1 MATSERKR
9 KILEHLA
16 KSIDKSSLLIPQSPP
31 LSQPEPEIVV
41 KPPEPERP
49 ILITPKLSPAERK
62 RRVLSHVQESSGNFG
77 NFELK
82 TPLSKQQKMEH
93 IRKSLG

>member
-16 KSIDKSSLLIPQSPP
+16 KSIDKPSLVTPQSLP
-31 LSQPEPEIVV
+31 QPEPEIVI

-49 ILITPKLSPAERK
+49 LLITPKLSPAERK
-62 RRVLSHVQESSGNFG
+62 RRILSHVQESSGNFG
-77 NFELK
+77 DFELK
-82 TPLSKQQKMEH
+82 NPLSKQQKMEH

>member
-16 KSIDKSSLLIPQSPP
+16 KSIDKPSLVTPQSPP
-31 LSQPEPEIVV
+31 QPEPEIVV

-49 ILITPKLSPAERK
+49 LMITPKLSPAERK
-62 RRVLSHVQESSGNFG
+62 RRILSHVQESSGNFG
-77 NFELK
+77 DFELK
-82 TPLSKQQKMEH
+82 APLSKQQKMEH